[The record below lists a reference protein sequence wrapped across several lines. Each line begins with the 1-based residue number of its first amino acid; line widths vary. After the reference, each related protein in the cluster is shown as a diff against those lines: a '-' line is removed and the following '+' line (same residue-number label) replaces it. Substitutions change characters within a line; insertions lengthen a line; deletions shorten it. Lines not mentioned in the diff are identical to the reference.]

1 MKIYF
6 VRHAETIAS
15 REGLIQGS
23 SNGVKNRATAEGLV
37 KVEES
42 ANELVKLI
50 EGANP
55 RNVYLYSA
63 GQQRCLRTSL
73 ALASVLQKNNL
84 ISSENIFIE
93 NRFCG
98 RSYGKLEGLNEQEAK
113 RPLYLVTHPKKS
125 ISYVL
130 ANLGF
135 DNAME
140 IQSKKE
146 YADQVFT
153 AIYEL
158 YSKHAEKDDIVIISA
173 TSDVY
178 KIMQE
183 DEGIHSM
190 CYFGNEDAL
199 CFPEEKKPYKRLK
212 IGTGE
217 LKIIE
222 VDQPIYDAENMR
234 LIPVWETLSHQN
246 YVESAAP
253 ERI

>member
-1 MKIYF
+1 MRIYF
-6 VRHAETIAS
+6 MRHAETPAS
-15 REGLIQGS
+15 RDGLIQGS
-23 SNGVKNRATAEGLV
+23 SNGVINRATAEGLM

-42 ANELVKLI
+42 ANKLAALI

-63 GQQRCLRTSL
+63 SQQRCLRTSL
-73 ALASVLQKNNL
+73 TLASVLQKNNL
-84 ISSENIFIE
+84 ISSENIFVE
-93 NRFCG
+93 DRFCG
-98 RSYGKLEGLNEQEAK
+98 RSYGKLEGLNEHAVK
-113 RPLYLVTHPKKS
+113 RPIYLLTHPKKS

-158 YSKHAEKDDIVIISA
+158 YSRHAENDDIVIISA

-183 DEGIHSM
+183 DECIHSM

-199 CFPEEKKPYKRLK
+199 CFPEEKKPYKKLK

-234 LIPVWETLSHQN
+234 FIPVWETLSHQN
-246 YVESAAP
+246 HIESTAP
-253 ERI
+253 QKI